1 MGIGIEHTGATTIN
15 NESGRITCYS
25 VNMLRWAGRASL
37 VIMNQE
43 ENSLNTDTGSGNNV
57 NYVVLDTAL
66 GGAKLLYKFTLLA
79 KQVKAVQKSL
89 NRVLGDTKLTLNEMF
104 TLVAEIGKLLKDRP
118 RGTKPNDRSG
128 TDYLSPN
135 SLLLGRCS
143 ARIRSGPY
151 QRDAVFTD
159 DPKAAHSRFLWVQVI
174 TQFWKFF
181 VNYYIP

>member
-1 MGIGIEHTGATTIN
+1 MISFVVYVT
-15 NESGRITCYS
+15 GRITCYS

-43 ENSLNTDTGSGNNV
+43 ENTDTGSGNSYNV

-104 TLVAEIGKLLKDRP
+104 TLVAEIGNLLKDRP
-118 RGTKPNDRSG
+118 IGTKPNDRSG
-128 TDYLSPN
+128 TMIYPPTHYFLVGALQGLAQVPFKEVECSPVQPVG
-135 SLLLGRCS
+135 SLFKDLG
-143 ARIRSGPY
+143 
-151 QRDAVFTD
+151 
-159 DPKAAHSRFLWVQVI
+159 L
-174 TQFWKFF
+174 
-181 VNYYIP
+181 